1 MRKNI
6 LGKTGIE
13 VSCLG
18 FGGIPIQRL
27 TENEAV
33 EIIKELKNHGINF
46 IDTAIGY
53 TVSEGYIGKA
63 LKELGRDS
71 FYIATK
77 AMGYTYDTMKAFIE
91 QSLRQLGVD
100 YIDLYQIHNVSK
112 QEQFDNVISE
122 NGAFKALVEAKEKG
136 LIKHIGV
143 TSHNITMLEKF
154 LDYDIVETIQFPFNI
169 VEQQAVKV
177 FEKAKEKNVAVISMK
192 PLAGG
197 ALQDAELALKYIF
210 NSGLVTI
217 AIPGMDNIDQVRE
230 NAKVANNIS
239 PLTEEDNKK
248 IEDIREELGNDFC
261 RRCGYCA
268 PCPQKIDIPSMFL
281 FEGYVTRYNLKDWA
295 SGRYDTLAVK
305 ADACVKCGIC
315 ETRCPYNLPIR
326 KKLETVVEAFKR

>member
-1 MRKNI
+1 MKKNI
-6 LGKTGIE
+6 LGKTGLE
-13 VSCLG
+13 VTCLG

-27 TENEAV
+27 TEQEAIDV
-33 EIIKELKNHGINF
+33 IKELKNQGINF

-63 LKELGRDS
+63 LKEVGREN

-91 QSLRQLGVD
+91 QSLKQLDVD

-122 NGAFKALVEAKEKG
+122 NGAFRALQEAKEKG

-143 TSHNITMLEKF
+143 TSHNISMLEKF
-154 LDYDIVETIQFPFNI
+154 LEFDIIETIQFPFNI
-169 VEQQAVKV
+169 VEQQAIEV
-177 FEKAKEKNVAVISMK
+177 FKKAKEKNVGVLAMK

-197 ALQDAELALKYIF
+197 AIQDGEIALKYIF
-210 NSGLVTI
+210 NSGLVTV
-217 AIPGMDNIDQVRE
+217 AIPGMDSVEQVKR
-230 NAKVANNIS
+230 NASVANNS
-239 PLTEEDNKK
+239 TALTEEDNNK
-248 IEDIREELGNDFC
+248 IESIRKVLGNDFC
-261 RRCGYCA
+261 RRCGYCL

-295 SGRYDTLAVK
+295 KGRYDTLAVK
-305 ADACVKCGIC
+305 PDSCVKCGLC
-315 ETRCPYNLPIR
+315 ETKCPYNLPIR
-326 KKLETVVEAFKR
+326 KKLEDVIKAFE